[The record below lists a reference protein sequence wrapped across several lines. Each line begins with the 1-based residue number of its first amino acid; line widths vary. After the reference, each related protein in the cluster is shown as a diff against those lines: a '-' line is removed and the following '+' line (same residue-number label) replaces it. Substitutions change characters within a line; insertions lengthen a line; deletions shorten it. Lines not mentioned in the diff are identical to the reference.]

1 MGTIASCYVPRVM
14 CGRYTLTNV
23 APNLLASMFGIPEL
37 EIPQLSPRFN
47 VAPTQNVPVVRI
59 VAPDAPRTMDML
71 RWGLVPSWADDVSI
85 GNRMIN
91 ARAETVAEKPAYR
104 SSFKSKRC
112 IVPIDGFFE
121 WQKKPGGKKQPYW
134 MHRGDNGLMGCAGLW
149 ARWKGVGP
157 DGQVVEL
164 DTFTILTTDP
174 HPIVAP
180 IHDRMPAILSPD
192 SFATWLD
199 PKEHRPEVLLPLV
212 HHRNG
217 EDLVTTPVAP
227 RVNNPYNEGPA
238 NIQAVNA

>member
-1 MGTIASCYVPRVM
+1 M

-37 EIPQLSPRFN
+37 EIPELSARFN
-47 VAPTQNVPVVRI
+47 IAPTQNVPIVRVLAKAAPPKMDVV
-59 VAPDAPRTMDML
+59 

-91 ARAETVAEKPAYR
+91 ARSETVAEKPAFR

-112 IVPIDGFFE
+112 IVPADGFFE
-121 WQKKPGGKKQPYW
+121 WKKTGGKKQPYW
-134 MHRGDNGLMGCAGLW
+134 IHRRDNAPMGFAGLW
-149 ARWKGVGP
+149 ARWKGVAS
-157 DGQVVEL
+157 DGQPVEL

-180 IHDRMPAILSPD
+180 IHDRMPAILSRD
-192 SFATWLD
+192 SYATWLD
-199 PKEHRPEVLLPLV
+199 PEEHRPDVLLPLI

-238 NIQAVNA
+238 NVQPVSAL

>member
-1 MGTIASCYVPRVM
+1 M

-47 VAPTQNVPVVRI
+47 VAPTQDVPVVRI
-59 VAPDAPRTMDML
+59 AAADAPRTVDML

-91 ARAETVAEKPAYR
+91 ARSETVAEKPAYR

-121 WQKKPGGKKQPYW
+121 WQKKSGGKKQPYW
-134 MHRGDNGLMGCAGLW
+134 IHRHDNALMGVAGLW
-149 ARWKGVGP
+149 ARWKGVAKEGE
-157 DGQVVEL
+157 VIEL
-164 DTFTILTTDP
+164 DTFTIITTDP

-180 IHDRMPAILSPD
+180 IHDRMPAILSPE
-192 SFATWLD
+192 SFAIWLD
-199 PKEHRPEVLLPLV
+199 PKEHRPDVLLPLI

-217 EDLVTTPVAP
+217 EALTTTPVAP

>member
-1 MGTIASCYVPRVM
+1 M

-47 VAPTQNVPVVRI
+47 VAPTQNVPVVR
-59 VAPDAPRTMDML
+59 VGAPDAPRTMDML
-71 RWGLVPSWADDVSI
+71 RWGLVPSWADDVAI

-112 IVPIDGFFE
+112 IIPADGFFE

-134 MHRGDNGLMGCAGLW
+134 IHRQDNALVGFAGLW
-149 ARWKGVGP
+149 ARWKGVSS
-157 DGQVVEL
+157 DGEVIEL
-164 DTFTILTTDP
+164 DTFTLLTTDP
-174 HPIVAP
+174 HPIVKP
-180 IHDRMPAILSPD
+180 IHDRMPAILSQD
-192 SFATWLD
+192 DYGTWLD
-199 PKEHRPEVLLPLV
+199 PKENRAEVLLPLI

-217 EDLVTTPVAP
+217 EYLVTTPVAP
-227 RVNNPYNEGPA
+227 RVNSPYNEGPA
-238 NIQAVNA
+238 NIQAVGA